1 MNALAGGL
9 IVDWRIRK
17 AMNFRSLTLL
27 LTLLFALPVHANTE
41 APDAL
46 VSRVSNEV
54 LQILQGSAAAPGSA
68 EVIAQVKEKIL
79 PHFDFSRMTA
89 LATGIGWRTASAG
102 QKTELTEQM
111 RTLLVRTYS
120 SALSKYKDQTLEFL
134 PPRESADKNRVIVR
148 SLLKQPGAQAIAV
161 DYRMASSSEGWKVYD
176 VVVDGVSLVTTYRDA
191 FSTEVRNN
199 GIDGLIRML
208 KDKNASLAESTQ

>member
-1 MNALAGGL
+1 MNLRA
-9 IVDWRIRK
+9 
-17 AMNFRSLTLL
+17 LTLL
-27 LTLLFALPVHANTE
+27 LTLLFALPVHADTE

-46 VSRVSNEV
+46 VSRVSGEV
-54 LQILQGSAAAPGSA
+54 LQILQGSTSAPGSA
-68 EVIAQVKEKIL
+68 EVIARVKEKIL

-89 LATGIGWRTASAG
+89 LATGIGWRSASSG
-102 QKTELTEQM
+102 QQAELTEQF

-134 PPRESADKNRVIVR
+134 PTRESADKNKVIVR
-148 SLLKQPGAQAIAV
+148 SLLKQPGAPAIAV
-161 DYRMASSSEGWKVYD
+161 DYRMASGSEGWKVYD

-191 FSTEVRNN
+191 FSNEVRSN

-208 KDKNASLAESTQ
+208 NDKNAALAQSAQ

>member
-1 MNALAGGL
+1 
-9 IVDWRIRK
+9 
-17 AMNFRSLTLL
+17 MNFRSLTLL
-27 LTLLFALPVHANTE
+27 LTLLFALPVHADGE

-46 VSRVSNEV
+46 VNRVSGEV
-54 LQILQGSAAAPGSA
+54 LQILQGSSAAPGSA

-79 PHFDFSRMTA
+79 PHFDFPRMAA
-89 LATGIGWRTASAG
+89 LATGIGWRTASPE
-102 QKTELTEQM
+102 QKAELTEQF

-134 PPRESADKNRVIVR
+134 PPRESADKSKVIVR

-161 DYRMASSSEGWKVYD
+161 DYRMSSDSDGWKVYD

-191 FSTEVRNN
+191 FSAEVRDN

-208 KDKNASLAESTQ
+208 DDKNASLAKGAQ